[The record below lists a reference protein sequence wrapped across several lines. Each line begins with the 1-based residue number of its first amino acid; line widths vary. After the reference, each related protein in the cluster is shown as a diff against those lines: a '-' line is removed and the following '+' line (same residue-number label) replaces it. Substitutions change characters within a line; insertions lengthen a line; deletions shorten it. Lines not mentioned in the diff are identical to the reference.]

1 MIYVDVVGA
10 KSTRLKNKLIGAA
23 YFYLKE
29 LKVSNRFNL
38 DVVIRLTQMDVD
50 GYCDYNYDESDKEIT
65 IELNKC
71 LSDDELLLAL
81 AHEMVHAK
89 QYVKKE
95 LRTVN
100 GLNYWKGATFS
111 QTKFVDNMVP
121 WEQEAYNKEQH
132 LRNQFYGK

>member
-1 MIYVDVVGA
+1 MIFVDVVGA
-10 KSTRLKNKLIGAA
+10 KSTRLRNKLISAA
-23 YFYLKE
+23 YFYLKD

-38 DVVIRLTQMDVD
+38 DVVIRLTQSDVD

-65 IELNKC
+65 IELNKF
-71 LSDDELLLAL
+71 LSDEELLLAL

-100 GLNYWKGATFS
+100 GFNYWKGATFS

-121 WEQEAYNKEQH
+121 WEREAYFREKE
-132 LRNQFYGK
+132 LFNSYAK

>member
-1 MIYVDVVGA
+1 MIFVDVTGA
-10 KSTRLKNKLIGAA
+10 NSTRLKNKLISAA

-29 LKVSNRFNL
+29 LKVSSRTNL
-38 DVVIRLTQMDVD
+38 DVIIRLTNTDVH
-50 GYCDYNYDESDKEIT
+50 GYCDYNYDDSDKEIT
-65 IELNKC
+65 IELNKQ
-71 LSDDELLLAL
+71 LSHNELLLAL

-95 LRTVN
+95 LRTIN

-121 WEQEAYNKEQH
+121 WEQEAYFREKE
-132 LRNQFYGK
+132 LFSSYGK

>member
-1 MIYVDVVGA
+1 MIFVDVKGA
-10 KSTRLKNKLIGAA
+10 NSTRLKNKLISAA

-29 LKVSNRFNL
+29 LKVNSRTNL
-38 DVVIRLTQMDVD
+38 DVVIRLSSMGVD
-50 GYCDYNYDESDKEIT
+50 GYCDYNYDDSDKEIT
-65 IELNKC
+65 IELNKNQ
-71 LSDDELLLAL
+71 SHNELLLAL

-95 LRTVN
+95 LRTIN

-121 WEQEAYNKEQH
+121 WEQEAYCRERELFNSYAK
-132 LRNQFYGK
+132 